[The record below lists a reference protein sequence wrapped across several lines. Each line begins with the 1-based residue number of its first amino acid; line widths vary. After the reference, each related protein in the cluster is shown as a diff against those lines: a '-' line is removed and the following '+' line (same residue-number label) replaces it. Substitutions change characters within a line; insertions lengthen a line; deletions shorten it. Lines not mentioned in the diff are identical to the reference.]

1 MAFDNARNIESC
13 FGKAYLSA
21 IVLEFTS
28 LRSIQKRGFPFCTTT
43 ITGEETGELDGS
55 MMSSSFSFSTASL
68 ISFRFRG
75 DVRYDCWGLIVL
87 CPRPEFNWKTHMA
100 YFALKSCPCDAN
112 DNSYRKLSGLKPLH
126 SSSFRL
132 PTPRILAHQLF
143 SCHQVA
149 RSFSGN

>member
-55 MMSSSFSFSTASL
+55 FSFSTASL

-75 DVRYDCWGLIVL
+75 DVRYDCWRLIVL